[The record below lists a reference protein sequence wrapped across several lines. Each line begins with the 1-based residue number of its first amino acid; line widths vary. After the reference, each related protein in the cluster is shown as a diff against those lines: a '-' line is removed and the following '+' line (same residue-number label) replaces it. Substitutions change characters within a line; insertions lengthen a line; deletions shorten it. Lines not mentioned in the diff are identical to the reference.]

1 MHMKDFYEWPHW
13 EGIMH
18 VLFFLLNLLVLYLL
32 LSNKGNRTTTNLIL
46 YTILIGI
53 VTAIHQVINL
63 RNNMVTKYIL

>member
-1 MHMKDFYEWPHW
+1 MKDFYEWPHW

-18 VLFFLLNLLVLYLL
+18 VLFFFLNLLVLYLL

>member
-1 MHMKDFYEWPHW
+1 MKDFYEWPHW

-53 VTAIHQVINL
+53 VTVIHQIINL

>member
-1 MHMKDFYEWPHW
+1 MNMKDFYEWPHW

-46 YTILIGI
+46 YTILIGV
-53 VTAIHQVINL
+53 VTVIHQIINL